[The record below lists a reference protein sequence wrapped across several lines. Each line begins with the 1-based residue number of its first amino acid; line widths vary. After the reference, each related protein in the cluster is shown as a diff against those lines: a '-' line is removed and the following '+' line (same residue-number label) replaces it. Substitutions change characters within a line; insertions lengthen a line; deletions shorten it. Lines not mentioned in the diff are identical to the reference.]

1 MHTQRIPDT
10 GELESRIGYV
20 FHDKA
25 LLNAALTHTSF
36 VKGDG
41 KHAVHNERLEFLGD
55 AVLELCVSTYLYE
68 RYTAMSEGKM
78 TRLRASLVCEP
89 ALYQAANTLGVA
101 EYLRLGRGEES
112 TGGREKPSI
121 VSDALEALIG
131 AIYLD
136 GGLEPAKLFIG
147 KYVISALEGS
157 EETDIKDYKTM
168 LQEYAQKKRLGN
180 VQYQLVSETG
190 PDHRKVFVMQVLLNA
205 SVIGEGEGATKQK
218 AGQLAA
224 KQGLISLNALG

>member
-1 MHTQRIPDT
+1 M
-10 GELESRIGYV
+10 GELETRVGYV
-20 FHDKA
+20 FHDKE
-25 LLNAALTHTSF
+25 LLIAALTHTSF

-68 RYTAMSEGKM
+68 RYAAMSEGKM

-89 ALYQAANTLGVA
+89 ALYQVANTLGVA
-101 EYLRLGRGEES
+101 QYLRLGRGEES

-136 GGLEPAKLFIG
+136 GGLEPAQKFIG
-147 KYVISALEGS
+147 RFVIGTLEGS

-168 LQEYAQKKRLGN
+168 LQEYAQKKRLGT
-180 VQYQLVSETG
+180 VHYQLVSETG
-190 PDHRKVFVMQVLLNA
+190 PDHRKVFVMQVLLNT

-218 AGQLAA
+218 AGQRAA
-224 KQGLISLNALG
+224 KQGLISLGALG